1 MPQPNR
7 YDELSGV
14 AKFMVDRLI
23 NAIAASDEEC
33 EFPRG
38 SLTRWT
44 STEED
49 GSRIYTFLDLATVG
63 IHHKYE
69 VTRFPKRAKF
79 RYYKIEEAK
88 KVTA

>member
-1 MPQPNR
+1 MNDNR
-7 YDELSGV
+7 YDELNGA
-14 AKFMVDRLI
+14 AKHMVDRLI
-23 NAIAASDEEC
+23 NAIAASDEVC
-33 EFPRG
+33 EFPRN
-38 SLTRWT
+38 TVRWT

-69 VTRFPKRAKF
+69 VTRFPKRAQF

>member
-1 MPQPNR
+1 MTQPNR

-44 STEED
+44 S
-49 GSRIYTFLDLATVG
+49 
-63 IHHKYE
+63 
-69 VTRFPKRAKF
+69 RFPKRAKF

>member
-1 MPQPNR
+1 MNDNR
-7 YDELSGV
+7 YDELNQA
-14 AKFMVDRLI
+14 AKHMVDRLI

-33 EFPRG
+33 EYPSGFH
-38 SLTRWT
+38 WT

-49 GSRIYTFLDLATVG
+49 GARIYTFLDLATVG

-69 VTRFPKRAKF
+69 VTRFPKRARF

>member
-1 MPQPNR
+1 MGTSNR
-7 YDELSGV
+7 YDELNGT
-14 AKFMVDRLI
+14 AKLMVDRLI

-79 RYYKIEEAK
+79 RYYKIEEA
-88 KVTA
+88 A